1 MRKEKRLRRV
11 VAYIRP
17 SLFDQLE
24 LFKGEESNVLS
35 MSDYLHDVIEEHI
48 ERSMR
53 ISKQKIGWRRMNS

>member
-1 MRKEKRLRRV
+1 M

-17 SLFDQLE
+17 SLYEQLS

-35 MSDYLHDVIEEHI
+35 MSDYLHDVIEQHI

-53 ISKQKIGWRRMNS
+53 ISKQTIRRREMVS